1 MSTPGG
7 CVIICGEYSK
17 GVEWKPAPSQAS
29 SSTVWKST
37 FSLLYNYMDIEVYSS
52 WMTPLKCHYHTSGF
66 GFLLCM
72 HLNRLSNFHGLY
84 INQVF
89 LNVNMFFILF
99 FQRKE
104 ASDHYLWETIW
115 ISFVY
120 LKIKISTCIHYVAE
134 MAVHCTLRSKRCC
147 IVTSSVYIKHNP
159 SFYSKSS
166 WLVPSKPTRA
176 ALCCSL
182 TCWYANYGIRPFQ
195 PARSVVPLS
204 RID

>member
-1 MSTPGG
+1 MPSSHFRIWISSLHAFES
-7 CVIICGEYSK
+7 IIQFSWPIYKPNISVCQYVFYS
-17 GVEWKPAPSQAS
+17 
-29 SSTVWKST
+29 
-37 FSLLYNYMDIEVYSS
+37 
-52 WMTPLKCHYHTSGF
+52 
-66 GFLLCM
+66 
-72 HLNRLSNFHGLY
+72 
-84 INQVF
+84 
-89 LNVNMFFILF
+89 F

-134 MAVHCTLRSKRCC
+134 MAVHCTLRSKRRC